1 MKTTSVLMLV
11 CESGRR
17 WLDTARRFVGPFQ
30 PVSGKSPGI
39 TAQHCE
45 ISAQHCEIS
54 AQHCELGRVRARL
67 SGEPSVAVLWE
78 VTEAIAPHVAL
89 AIAQI
94 GVGRP
99 DVLQLVAMDTSV
111 EMMAPSMTLRLM
123 ELSAA
128 GVVHTPEQFPLLAR
142 LIRRRFQVSD

>member
-1 MKTTSVLMLV
+1 MKATSVLMLV

-17 WLDTARRFVGPFQ
+17 WLDTARRFAGPFQ
-30 PVSGKSPGI
+30 PVSGKSLEVVEQP
-39 TAQHCE
+39 CE
-45 ISAQHCEIS
+45 IVAQP
-54 AQHCELGRVRARL
+54 CELGRVRARL
-67 SGEPSVAVLWE
+67 SGEPSVVVLWE
-78 VTEAIAPHVAL
+78 VTETNAPQVAL

-99 DVLQLVAMDTSV
+99 DVLQLVALDSSV

-142 LIRRRFQVSD
+142 LIRRRFRVTD